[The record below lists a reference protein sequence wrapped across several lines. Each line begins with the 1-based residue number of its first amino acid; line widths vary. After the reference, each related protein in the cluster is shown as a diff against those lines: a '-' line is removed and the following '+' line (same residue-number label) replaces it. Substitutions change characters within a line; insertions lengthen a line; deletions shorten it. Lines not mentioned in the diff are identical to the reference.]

1 MCSFVTESCPK
12 IQSFIFYLK
21 TVKTQNEMDTGKA
34 DNKAQN
40 YVSLF
45 LKDTFWW
52 CTFEKISRY
61 SATPYLAMVVD
72 IFNVYI
78 YNEKLKLFSAIPS
91 LYKNINID
99 DLSYQFNSLPNSSTE
114 Y

>member
-12 IQSFIFYLK
+12 LQSFIFYLK

-45 LKDTFWW
+45 LKDTFW
-52 CTFEKISRY
+52 
-61 SATPYLAMVVD
+61 
-72 IFNVYI
+72 
-78 YNEKLKLFSAIPS
+78 
-91 LYKNINID
+91 
-99 DLSYQFNSLPNSSTE
+99 
-114 Y
+114 